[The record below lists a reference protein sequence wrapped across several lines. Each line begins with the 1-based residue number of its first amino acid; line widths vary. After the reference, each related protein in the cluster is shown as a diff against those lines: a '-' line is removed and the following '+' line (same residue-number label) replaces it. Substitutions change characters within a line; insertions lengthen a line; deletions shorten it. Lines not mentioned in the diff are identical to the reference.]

1 MFYGTSQPGIDQVST
16 VKTLHGASQPKKTN
30 MKDETIAIR
39 KHIDRTYQKEHSNP
53 LYLTSSFVFDSA
65 EEMAAVFAD
74 EQEGNIYSRYSN
86 PNVDELI
93 EKVALLEEAEGGWA
107 TSSGM
112 AAVFTTFA
120 ALLKAGD
127 HIVSSRSVFGSTHR
141 LFTEIFPKWGI
152 TTTYVDAL
160 DYEGYANAM
169 QDNTKILYLETPSNP
184 ALEIIDI
191 ERVATICKS
200 KNVLFAVDN
209 CFATP
214 VLQKPITLGADISI
228 HSTTKYMDGQGR
240 TLGGLI
246 LASNAL
252 ISKIEAFARHTG
264 PALSPFNAWIISK
277 SIETLSLR
285 VLHMSNGALEIAK
298 RLENHPAIS
307 FVKYPFLES
316 HPNVDVAKKQMKAGG
331 GIVTFELKGGLDAG
345 RKFLNNLEIFS
356 LTPNLG
362 DAKSIATHPASTTH
376 SKLKPEE
383 RLAVGISD
391 GLVRLSIG
399 LENLEDLWKDI
410 ENALK

>member
-1 MFYGTSQPGIDQVST
+1 MKKDYL
-16 VKTLHGASQPKKTN
+16 KTAQK
-30 MKDETIAIR
+30 ETIAIR

-53 LYLTSSFVFDSA
+53 LYLTSSFTFDSA

-86 PNVDELI
+86 PNVQELI
-93 EKVALLEEAEGGWA
+93 DKVAILENAESGWA

-120 ALLKAGD
+120 ALLQAGD

-160 DYEGYANAM
+160 DYEGYKNAI
-169 QDNTKILYLETPSNP
+169 QENTKILYLETPSNP
-184 ALEIIDI
+184 ALEIIDL
-191 ERVATICKS
+191 EVVGDICK
-200 KNVLFAVDN
+200 NAHILFAVDN

-214 VLQKPITLGADISI
+214 VLQRPIDLGANISI
-228 HSTTKYMDGQGR
+228 HSTTKFMDGQGR

-246 LASNAL
+246 LGSKEIIA
-252 ISKIEAFARHTG
+252 KIEAFARHTG

-277 SIETLSLR
+277 SIETLYLR
-285 VLHMSNGALEIAK
+285 VNHMSNTAHEIAK
-298 RLENHPAIS
+298 KLENHTAIS

-316 HPNVDVAKKQMKAGG
+316 HPNYVTAKKQMFGGG
-331 GIVTFELKGGLDAG
+331 GIVTFEIKGGLEAG
-345 RKFLNNLEIFS
+345 RNFLNKLQLFS

-383 RLAVGISD
+383 RLAVGITD

-399 LENLEDLWKDI
+399 LEHIDDIWEDI
-410 ENALK
+410 QQALA